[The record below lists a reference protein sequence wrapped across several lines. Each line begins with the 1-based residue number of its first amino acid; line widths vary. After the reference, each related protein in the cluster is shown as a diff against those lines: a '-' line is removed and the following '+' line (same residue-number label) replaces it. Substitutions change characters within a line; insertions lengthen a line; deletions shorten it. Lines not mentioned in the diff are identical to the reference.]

1 MVHAATGDSAKYRPD
16 PLTAARAIRVLL
28 RYPML
33 RERKGYREWTIRGQR
48 ILSNGSASEAELQLV
63 NVLRGLGIID
73 P

>member
-1 MVHAATGDSAKYRPD
+1 M
-16 PLTAARAIRVLL
+16 LL